1 MYKCKYCERECKN
14 LNSLKQHEIRCK
26 ENPNKIDISNSCI
39 NIINYNKR
47 ILDGDKNVTPKR
59 NQYTKAEYY
68 GLEKPIV
75 SDITRKKLSIS
86 GKNQIWDDCR
96 RKKLSERMIQAV
108 IDNPESYSSSNINGR
123 IKKRVYNDQIFD
135 SNWEVIVAKFLDK
148 NNIKWIRPLNGFE
161 YIWNNS
167 MHIYYPDFYLT
178 DYNLY
183 IEVKGYIRD
192 KDLFKWKAV
201 PNLIILKKEEINNI
215 IKEKYNIESLL
226 NFKVL

>member
-1 MYKCKYCERECKN
+1 MYKCKYCKKECKN

-26 ENPNKIDISNSCI
+26 ENPDKIDISNSCI
-39 NIINYNKR
+39 NIINYNKH

-96 RKKLSERMIQAV
+96 RKKLSERMIKVV
-108 IDNPESYSSSNINGR
+108 IDNPESYSSSNVNGR
-123 IKKRVYNDQIFD
+123 IKKCVYNDQIFD
-135 SNWEVIVAKFLDK
+135 SNWEVIVAKFLDR

-167 MHIYYPDFYLT
+167 IHIYYPDFYLT

-192 KDLFKWKAV
+192 RDLFKWKV
-201 PNLIILKKEEINNI
+201 IPNLIVLKKEEINNI
-215 IKEKYNIESLL
+215 INEKYNIESLL

>member
-26 ENPNKIDISNSCI
+26 ENPDKIDISNSCI
-39 NIINYNKR
+39 NIINYNKH

-68 GLEKPIV
+68 GLEKPVV

-86 GKNQIWDDCR
+86 AKNQIWDDCR

-108 IDNPESYSSSNINGR
+108 IDNPESYSSSNVNGR
-123 IKKRVYNDQIFD
+123 IKKCVYNDQIFD

-167 MHIYYPDFYLT
+167 IHIYYPDFYLT

-192 KDLFKWKAV
+192 RDLFKWKTI
-201 PNLIILKKEEINNI
+201 PNLIVLKKEEINNI
-215 IKEKYNIESLL
+215 INEKYNIESLL

>member
-26 ENPNKIDISNSCI
+26 ENPDKIDISNSCI
-39 NIINYNKR
+39 NIINYNKH
-47 ILDGDKNVTPKR
+47 ILDGDKNATPKR

-68 GLEKPIV
+68 GLEKPVV

-86 GKNQIWDDCR
+86 AKNQIWDDCR

-108 IDNPESYSSSNINGR
+108 IDNPESYSSSNVNGR
-123 IKKRVYNDQIFD
+123 IKKCVYNDQIFD

-167 MHIYYPDFYLT
+167 IHIYYPDFYLT

-192 KDLFKWKAV
+192 RDLFKWKTI
-201 PNLIILKKEEINNI
+201 PNLIVLKKEEINNI
-215 IKEKYNIESLL
+215 INEKYNIESLL

>member
-26 ENPNKIDISNSCI
+26 ENPDKIDISNSCI
-39 NIINYNKR
+39 NIINYNKH

-68 GLEKPIV
+68 GLEKPVV

-86 GKNQIWDDCR
+86 AKNQIWDDCR

-108 IDNPESYSSSNINGR
+108 IDNPESYSSSNVNGR
-123 IKKRVYNDQIFD
+123 IKKCVYNDQIFD

-161 YIWNNS
+161 HIWNNS
-167 MHIYYPDFYLT
+167 IHIYYPDFYLT

-192 KDLFKWKAV
+192 RDLFKWKTI
-201 PNLIILKKEEINNI
+201 PNLIVLKKEEINNI
-215 IKEKYNIESLL
+215 INEKYNIESLL

>member
-26 ENPNKIDISNSCI
+26 ENPDKIDISNSCI
-39 NIINYNKR
+39 NIINYNKH

-68 GLEKPIV
+68 GLEKPVV

-86 GKNQIWDDCR
+86 AKNQIWDDCR

-108 IDNPESYSSSNINGR
+108 IDNPESYSSSNVNGR
-123 IKKRVYNDQIFD
+123 IKKCVYNDQIFD

-167 MHIYYPDFYLT
+167 IHIYYPDFYLI

-192 KDLFKWKAV
+192 RDLFKWKTI
-201 PNLIILKKEEINNI
+201 PNLIVLKKEEINNI
-215 IKEKYNIESLL
+215 INEKYNIESLL

>member
-26 ENPNKIDISNSCI
+26 ENPDKIDISNSCI
-39 NIINYNKR
+39 NIINYNKH

-68 GLEKPIV
+68 GLEKPVV

-86 GKNQIWDDCR
+86 AKNQIWDDCR

-108 IDNPESYSSSNINGR
+108 IDNPESYSSSNVNGR
-123 IKKRVYNDQIFD
+123 IKKCVYNDQIFD

-161 YIWNNS
+161 YIWNNLI
-167 MHIYYPDFYLT
+167 HIYYPDFYLT

-192 KDLFKWKAV
+192 RDLFKWKTI
-201 PNLIILKKEEINNI
+201 PNLIVLKKEEINNI
-215 IKEKYNIESLL
+215 INEKYNIESLL